1 VKCKRGLAMGTDL
14 VYSREGP
21 KTSRIDQGKSQALRV
36 GELRDLVFF
45 FASNNSVFTFYYLYN
60 GLN

>member
-1 VKCKRGLAMGTDL
+1 MGTDL